1 MSDHQRP
8 DAPLVCGS
16 LSLHA
21 VRVRVLVFRSTY
33 AGTHPWQRRTRS
45 CVRMAEAGLATP
57 ASRSC
62 ARPCTRFVRAA
73 PSCRL
78 LGYSIPQPLGP
89 HGADLFRLAERVVQ
103 SDSRRPTGARHGERC
118 RSERRGS
125 AARCCAAHLSVALR
139 AELWLELRLLLA
151 AHAADVLGAYYQGG
165 WEQAGRCQGGRGG
178 GAGLSLQHTHLAG
191 RSLRSLAPPAELC
204 AALMLPVCLVSA
216 STDP

>member
-1 MSDHQRP
+1 MHRES
-8 DAPLVCGS
+8 S
-16 LSLHA
+16 
-21 VRVRVLVFRSTY
+21 
-33 AGTHPWQRRTRS
+33 HPATLRI
-45 CVRMAEAGLATP
+45 CVRPPETRRPSSVWVSLPPCGTRPGPRFSVYLRWNPPLATP
-57 ASRSC
+57 DSVLRTYARGRPRYSCIASPC
-62 ARPCTRFVRAA
+62 TRPCTRFVRAA

-178 GAGLSLQHTHLAG
+178 DGGLSVQHTPRG
-191 RSLRSLAPPAELC
+191 TEPA
-204 AALMLPVCLVSA
+204 
-216 STDP
+216 